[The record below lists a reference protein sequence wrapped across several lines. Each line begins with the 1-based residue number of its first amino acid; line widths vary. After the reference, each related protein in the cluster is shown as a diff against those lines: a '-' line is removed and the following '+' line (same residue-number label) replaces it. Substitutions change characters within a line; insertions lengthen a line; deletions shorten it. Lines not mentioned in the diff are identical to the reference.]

1 MRLEENPQLPLGQDT
16 KYSGDLNFVLSR
28 LFRNIA
34 QKVNQIGDGRIAGND
49 FTSSTIPTTG
59 MFKQGDFIKNS
70 APVEAGTAGS
80 KFVVLGWVCTVGGS
94 PGTLLPVR
102 TLTGN

>member
-1 MRLEENPQLPLGQDT
+1 MKLEENPQLPKDPDSR
-16 KYSGDLNFVLSR
+16 YSGDLNFVLAR

-34 QKVNQIGDGRIAGND
+34 QKVNALADGRIAGND
-49 FTSSTIPTTG
+49 FTAASIPTTG
-59 MFKQGDFIKNS
+59 MFRQGDFIKNS

-80 KFVVLGWVCTVGGS
+80 KYVLIGWVCTVSGS

>member
-1 MRLEENPQLPLGQDT
+1 MKLEENPQLPIGVDSA
-16 KYSGDLNFVLSR
+16 YSSKLNFVLSR
-28 LFRNIA
+28 IFRSTA
-34 QKVNQIGDGRIAGND
+34 QKLNQLGDGRISGCGLVA
-49 FTSSTIPTTG
+49 SSVPTTG
-59 MFKQGDFIKNS
+59 SFSQGDFVRNS

-80 KFVVLGWVCTVGGS
+80 KYVILGWVCVAGGT

>member
-1 MRLEENPQLPLGQDT
+1 MRLEENPQLPMNPDT
-16 KYSGDLNFVLSR
+16 AYLVSLTQFLSR
-28 LFRNIA
+28 VLKNTA
-34 QKVNQIGDGRIAGND
+34 QKVNQIGDGRINGSD
-49 FTSSTIPTTG
+49 FTAAVIPTTG
-59 MFKQGDFIKNS
+59 MFRQGDFVKNS

-80 KFVVLGWVCTVGGS
+80 RYVVIGWICTVSGT

>member
-1 MRLEENPQLPLGQDT
+1 MRLEENPLLPTDT
-16 KYSGDLNFVLSR
+16 QANLVYTLTRV
-28 LFRNIA
+28 FRNIA
-34 QKVNQIGDGRIAGND
+34 QKVNAIGDGRLNGSDLVAA
-49 FTSSTIPTTG
+49 SIPTTG
-59 MFKQGDFIKNS
+59 TYAQGDFIRNS

-80 KFVVLGWVCTVGGS
+80 KYCLLGWVCVAGGS